1 MNDSTLQSVVHCAA
15 RPKIRSTCPG
25 CGGNHV
31 NTFYFIDDV
40 PVHSN
45 LLQTSEQA
53 ARDFPLGSI
62 ALGFCRDCGLIS
74 NTAYNAD
81 FRDYSPIYEDQQC
94 FSQTFNSFSENLI
107 DFLIHKHQLE
117 NKDVIEIGCGK
128 GDFLV
133 RLCERGNNR
142 GIGIDPAIVYDRVST
157 DKNVRFIKDYFS
169 TQYSHL
175 KADAF
180 ICRHTLEHI
189 YDVQA
194 FLQSVR
200 RAIGHQDA
208 LVFFEVPD
216 MIRVL
221 REMAFWDIYYEH
233 CSYFSPGSLAR
244 LFRLCHFQIT
254 DLWRGYDNQYLLIE
268 ARPTNAQFTGA
279 HPLEE
284 SLDQLECDVEN
295 FAADVKLKLLYWHEM
310 LQRFQQERLKV
321 AIWGSGSKC
330 LAFLTTLKNCRGIDC
345 IVDINPY
352 RHNQYI
358 PGVGKKIVSPA
369 ALAAYQPDV
378 VIIVNPIYRDEIE
391 QELFAMGLEPHLFC
405 L

>member
-1 MNDSTLQSVVHCAA
+1 MNDFMPKSSVQCPTW
-15 RPKIRSTCPG
+15 PKSQLTCPA
-25 CGGNHV
+25 CGRKKIAN
-31 NTFYFIDDV
+31 FYQVEDV

-45 LLQTSEQA
+45 VLQSSEQA
-53 ARDFPLGSI
+53 ARAFPRGSI

-74 NTAYNAD
+74 NTVYDAA

-94 FSQTFNSFSENLI
+94 FSPTFNSFSEDLI
-107 DFLIHKHQLE
+107 EQLIKKHQLE

-142 GIGIDPAIVYDRVST
+142 GIGIDPAIVYDRVKT
-157 DKNVRFIKDYFS
+157 EKNVRFIRDYFS
-169 TQYSHL
+169 AQYSHL
-175 KADAF
+175 KADVF

-189 YDVQA
+189 YDVRT

-200 RAIGHQDA
+200 QTIDHQDA
-208 LVFFEVPD
+208 LLFFEVPD
-216 MIRVL
+216 TIRVL

-233 CSYFSPGSLAR
+233 CSYFSPGSLGR
-244 LFRLCHFQIT
+244 LFRRCRFQIT

-268 ARPTNAQFTGA
+268 ARPTNARFTVA

-284 SLDQLECDVEN
+284 SLDQLERDVEN
-295 FAADVKLKLLYWHEM
+295 FAADVKLKLLYWREL
-310 LQRFQQERLKV
+310 LQRFQQENRKV
-321 AIWGSGSKC
+321 VIWGSGSKC
-330 LAFLTTLKNCRGIDC
+330 LAFLTTLKNCRDIEC

-369 ALAAYQPDV
+369 ALQACRPDV
-378 VIIVNPIYRDEIE
+378 VFIMNRIYKGEIE
-391 QELFAMGLEPHLFC
+391 RELFGMGLEPQLFC